1 MAVVAVVAASPLLN
15 GRGWPLHLI
24 WPRWR
29 LAEVSLKL
37 VVSKAVNIGVFVAA
51 HPHVIAPWSGLGNRL
66 RGV

>member
-1 MAVVAVVAASPLLN
+1 M
-15 GRGWPLHLI
+15 HLI

-51 HPHVIAPWSGLGNRL
+51 HLEMKQTFL
-66 RGV
+66 RAVMSCLIVFELI